1 MGIARLNPPC
11 YSPLKV
17 RSRAFL
23 PRFVA
28 LVLTTCF
35 VVGACCAIVF
45 PRHIDCN
52 SSNIHSFL
60 RFGQH
65 LALADFDGD
74 DRIDRATLD
83 STGRRKRI
91 DIRFGQ
97 AKPSTILYFDTG
109 TEDGGSLFA
118 NDVDNDGDNDLIW
131 SDLVHPD
138 NVVVW
143 LDDGTGRFERSKPD
157 QRANEFVLSGG
168 PALLLAESPH
178 QDLVF
183 GQRQDSSLSP
193 SDESKSYSRTLVS
206 RYESTQPPPCT
217 GLLLTHSER
226 GPPYLINSKLPFK
239 S

>member
-1 MGIARLNPPC
+1 V
-11 YSPLKV
+11 S
-17 RSRAFL
+17 SRAFL
-23 PRFVA
+23 PKYVA
-28 LVLTTCF
+28 LVLSTCF
-35 VVGACCAIVF
+35 VIGAYRANAF
-45 PRHIDCN
+45 PRHVDRN
-52 SSNIHSFL
+52 TSNIHSFL
-60 RFGQH
+60 RFGQR

-91 DIRFGQ
+91 DIRFSQ
-97 AKPSTILYFDTG
+97 AKPSTVLYFDTG

-118 NDVDNDGDNDLIW
+118 NDIDNDGDNDLIW

-157 QRANEFVLSGG
+157 QLANEFVLNGG
-168 PALLLAESPH
+168 PALLLAEIPH

-183 GQRQDSSLSP
+183 VQRHDPLSSP
-193 SDESKSYSRTLVS
+193 SDEPESFSRTLVS
-206 RYESTQPPPCT
+206 RYESTQPPPRT

-226 GPPYLINSKLPFK
+226 GPPRLINP
-239 S
+239 